1 MIRFKKSMAVAG
13 VSLRKLPRN
22 PRFYLLLGMMVMFV
36 YNAVTPIR
44 EFSALVGYRVTPWIF
59 PALMSSRFFGSALL
73 LGLVLLFCD
82 APFMDAGQ
90 TLLMGRAGKKNWCAG
105 QLLYIAICT
114 GVYFLAIFIT
124 QCLMLMPY
132 LIFQSSWGRV
142 ITTFSATAGL
152 SGNLVFSRA
161 LIETF
166 DGVTTTLV
174 YFVALWLAG
183 TMLGAVMFVLN
194 LRFKR
199 AIGAIVATAI
209 ILMQGLVLFVR
220 QTAMLTMLSPFS
232 FIQPQFYTG
241 ELYVATIYAV
251 LFALLIILTVLSMRA
266 VLTKDIHTL
275 PEI

>member
-1 MIRFKKSMAVAG
+1 
-13 VSLRKLPRN
+13 
-22 PRFYLLLGMMVMFV
+22 MVLFV
-36 YNAVTPIR
+36 YEAVTPIR
-44 EFSALVGYRVTPWIF
+44 EFSMQVGYRVTPWVF
-59 PALMSSRFFGSALL
+59 PALMSSRYFGVVLL

-105 QLLYIAICT
+105 QLIYIAVCT

-132 LIFQSSWGRV
+132 LTFQSSWGRV
-142 ITTFSATAGL
+142 ITTISATTVT
-152 SGNLVFSRA
+152 SGGLVFSRT

-166 DGVTTTLV
+166 DGATTTLV
-174 YFVALWLAG
+174 YFIALWLAG

-199 AIGAIVATAI
+199 AIGAMAATAI
-209 ILMQGLVLFVR
+209 ILMQGLVLFIH
-220 QTAMLTMLSPFS
+220 QAAKISPFS

-241 ELYVATIYAV
+241 GAYVAVIYAV
-251 LFALLIILTVLSMRA
+251 LLALLAILTMLSMRT